1 MSQITSIEKINS
13 HFLDKSDKWRRV
25 QFGVSSYVQHI
36 DGNTLVLVSHLSKN
50 FLRTFNLRLEQ
61 FIENLLTDVLQHV
74 DRPIKRFQLNIF
86 MKNKEEKPFRSPIL
100 EEQLK
105 ELETDIKGGKE
116 ELAKLRYLDF
126 VRGSVQQTDESF
138 FPYIEVENPKG
149 EIGPW
154 LKNINIQPV

>member
-25 QFGVSSYVQHI
+25 QFGVSSYVQQI

-50 FLRTFNLRLEQ
+50 FLRTFNLKLEQ
-61 FIENLLTDVLQHV
+61 FIEHLITDVLEHI

-86 MKNKEEKPFRSPIL
+86 MNNKEEKPFKSPIL

-105 ELETDIKGGKE
+105 ELEVDLKTNKKD
-116 ELAKLRYLDF
+116 LTKLRYLDF
-126 VRGSVQQTDESF
+126 VKGKIERTEESF
-138 FPYIEVENPKG
+138 FPSVEVENPKG

-154 LKNINIQPV
+154 LNKINVKAV

>member
-25 QFGVSSYVQHI
+25 QFGVSSYVQQI

-50 FLRTFNLRLEQ
+50 FLRTFNLKLDQ
-61 FIENLLTDVLQHV
+61 FIENILTDVLQHI

-86 MKNKEEKPFRSPIL
+86 MKNKEDKPFKSPIL

-105 ELETDIKGGKE
+105 ELGSNLKGDKE
-116 ELAKLRYLDF
+116 EVAKLRYLDF
-126 VRGSVQQTDESF
+126 VKGRVSQTDESF
-138 FPYIEVENPKG
+138 FPYIEVETPKG
-149 EIGPW
+149 EIGVW
-154 LKNINIQPV
+154 LDEINIKAF